1 MSSKRDPGPFLKTE
15 FIPDKHIQRFAL
27 AELAELKLLPTSPG
41 PVLIDQFSDRKWG
54 MPEDYEKLETGV
66 LGYAAFTIKGFD
78 HIVINRDLDDD
89 TTVTG
94 RRRVR
99 STIAHEIGHAI
110 LHEKLFIEKMMFDQQ
125 QGLLFGN
132 MERQSRPLI
141 QERIICREPDVFNS
155 GQNSPWYE
163 IQANKFMAELL
174 MPNPLLLQVIE
185 TKLSGFDPK
194 SNILAE
200 GFLFE
205 NLIRKV
211 SDTFNV
217 SIQMARLAVKKQLE
231 KKQKQEKGGSLL

>member
-1 MSSKRDPGPFLKTE
+1 
-15 FIPDKHIQRFAL
+15 
-27 AELAELKLLPTSPG
+27 
-41 PVLIDQFSDRKWG
+41 
-54 MPEDYEKLETGV
+54 
-66 LGYAAFTIKGFD
+66 
-78 HIVINRDLDDD
+78 
-89 TTVTG
+89 
-94 RRRVR
+94 
-99 STIAHEIGHAI
+99 
-110 LHEKLFIEKMMFDQQ
+110 
-125 QGLLFGN
+125 
-132 MERQSRPLI
+132 
-141 QERIICREPDVFNS
+141 
-155 GQNSPWYE
+155 
-163 IQANKFMAELL
+163 MAELL